1 MKYEEF
7 FLVQNCSLPAV
18 ENPSES
24 AWKHGYGEVDLW
36 WLPTDS
42 GHEHICELAKLLE
55 IHELE
60 RAGRFRSESDRRR
73 FILAHGILRILVG
86 RYTKTDPAE
95 IRFRYGRW
103 KKPELALSN
112 SSGKLQFNL
121 SHSGNIVLYAFAF
134 NRQVGVDIEQF
145 RDLPDMDRIAERFF
159 SSGEVAVLRQLS
171 KPLRNKAFFKY
182 WTRKESIVKA
192 TGEGFSRS
200 LQSFETHF
208 MIKRQVISL
217 PSEDD
222 GKEIQW
228 ILCDLE
234 CFPNHA
240 AALAVQQ
247 DVTAIKV
254 RKIVL
259 LPQSE

>member
-1 MKYEEF
+1 MM
-7 FLVQNCSLPAV
+7 VHNCSLSGV
-18 ENPSES
+18 ENLSES
-24 AWKHGYGEVDLW
+24 ARKLGDGEVDLW
-36 WLPTDS
+36 WLSTDP
-42 GHEHICELAKLLE
+42 GPEHTCELAKLLSV
-55 IHELE
+55 HELA
-60 RAGRFRSESDRRR
+60 RAGRFHFDSDRTR
-73 FILAHGILRILVG
+73 FIVTHGILRILVG
-86 RYTKTDPAE
+86 RYIKTDPAE

-103 KKPELALSN
+103 QKPQLD

-145 RDLPDMDRIAERFF
+145 RDLPDMDRIAERLF
-159 SSGEVAVLRQLS
+159 SSGEVAVLRRLS
-171 KPLRNKAFFKY
+171 KPLRKEAFFKY

-200 LQSFETHF
+200 LKSFETDF
-208 MIKRQVISL
+208 MSKRQVISL
-217 PSEDD
+217 PSEYD
-222 GKEIQW
+222 GKEIPW

-247 DVTAIKV
+247 DVTSINV

-259 LPQSE
+259 FPQSE